1 MTDLFSTLWQTLS
14 TGLPLLLLHFAT
26 AVALLVAGVA
36 LYTLLTPFR
45 ERELIAQ
52 GNRAAGLVLA
62 GAIVSLAIPLA
73 ATLATSRVWLDVV
86 LWGLVAVVIQLVT
99 FVVVTLVFRD
109 LRTAIDQ
116 DNLAAALVLVGA
128 QLAIGLLNAGT
139 MAG

>member
-26 AVALLVAGVA
+26 TVALLVAGAA
-36 LYTLLTPFR
+36 LYSLLTPFR

-52 GNRAAGLVLA
+52 GNRSAGLVLA
-62 GAIVSLAIPLA
+62 GAVVSLAIPLA
-73 ATLATSRVWLDVV
+73 ATLATSQVWLDVV
-86 LWGLVAVVIQLVT
+86 LWGLVAVAIQLIT
-99 FVVVTLVFRD
+99 FGVFTLLFRD
-109 LRTAIDQ
+109 LRGAIEQ
-116 DNLAAALVLVGA
+116 DNLAAALVLVGV

>member
-1 MTDLFSTLWQTLS
+1 MTDLFSTLWQALS

-26 AVALLVAGVA
+26 TVALLVAGTA

-62 GAIVSLAIPLA
+62 GTVVSLAIPLA
-73 ATLATSRVWLDVV
+73 ATLVTSQVWLDVV
-86 LWGLVAVVIQLVT
+86 LWGLVAVAIQLIT
-99 FVVVTLVFRD
+99 FMAVTLVLRD
-109 LRTAIDQ
+109 LRAAIDQ